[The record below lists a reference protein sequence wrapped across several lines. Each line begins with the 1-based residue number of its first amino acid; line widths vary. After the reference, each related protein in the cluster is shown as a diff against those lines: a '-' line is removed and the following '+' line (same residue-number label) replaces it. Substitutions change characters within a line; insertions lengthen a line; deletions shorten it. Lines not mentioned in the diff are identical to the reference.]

1 MGLRLSG
8 VSSPVRRTER
18 QRCRAFAPGGHRFI
32 AIVAVGTQLVPVT
45 QKSRLTTPRGN
56 VQFSNKQHY
65 DERMNGDPPKG
76 IEDIVR
82 RNVAALRSKA
92 NLTQQGLAD
101 EMLLRGIPWTRET
114 VAQVETTSRRLGF
127 TEAIAVA
134 ACLDVP
140 VARLTATGAATV
152 AVGESEWS
160 AAYLGAALAG
170 TAGDVFPPESYAAR
184 SGRVAE
190 PLPTPL
196 SPSGPVPPS
205 ASDDDAERRRGP
217 FERRLVDPDDPDRTG
232 RRAADP
238 PVPAK
243 APQKAAERIE
253 RRMRLRVTAS
263 DVDATAQHL
272 WSRSLESERER
283 RVTDRHA
290 LTGGSIKTI
299 RGHVSRDLDREI
311 AHEMERQP
319 DIAPPPVDDGDDPDA
334 MTPEEATWEAT
345 RLNIILANKGYSDS
359 DVTRWWNFTRHR
371 ELGDQTIAEAWSA
384 GEYGSVSRLIE
395 SLPDRHGPAGGYFSD
410 D

>member
-1 MGLRLSG
+1 
-8 VSSPVRRTER
+8 
-18 QRCRAFAPGGHRFI
+18 
-32 AIVAVGTQLVPVT
+32 
-45 QKSRLTTPRGN
+45 
-56 VQFSNKQHY
+56 
-65 DERMNGDPPKG
+65 MNGDPPKG

-101 EMLLRGIPWTRET
+101 EMLLRGIAWTRET
-114 VAQVETTSRRLGF
+114 VAQVETTNRRLGF

-140 VARLTATGAATV
+140 VARLTSTGAATV

-170 TAGDVFPPESYAAR
+170 TAGDVFPPEDYAAPVGR
-184 SGRVAE
+184 STRQAA
-190 PLPTPL
+190 PPA
-196 SPSGPVPPS
+196 SPAGPVPPTEEF
-205 ASDDDAERRRGP
+205 AEEVEVGDRRRGAT
-217 FERRLVDPDDPDRTG
+217 ERRQVQTDEPERMG
-232 RRAADP
+232 RRSTD
-238 PVPAK
+238 PVPQPK
-243 APQKAAERIE
+243 APQKTAERIE

-290 LTGGSIKTI
+290 LTGGSLQTI

-311 AHEMERQP
+311 AHEMERRP
-319 DIAPPPVDDGDDPDA
+319 ESAPPAEEDLSE
-334 MTPEEATWEAT
+334 MSPEEATWEAT

-359 DVTRWWNFTRHR
+359 DVTRWWNFTKHR
-371 ELGDQTIAEAWSA
+371 ELGDQTIAEAWNA
-384 GEYGSVSRLIE
+384 GEYAKVSRLIE
-395 SLPDRHGPAGGYFSD
+395 SLPDRQGTSGRFTD
-410 D
+410 E